1 MTTSKTQ
8 SLDNIKAL
16 TSLYTSDLNVI
27 VSNISSSKESL
38 EQLSSKLSKRLA
50 AIFEQK
56 AIEQQEIEQKK
67 QEELLK
73 EEALKAPKVKE
84 SEVLPQPV
92 LNETAKKSDE
102 KKSSK
107 DDAEKQ
113 QGQTQAPVNSQGSA
127 PKAIYV
133 SSDKQFP
140 GKPQDR
146 TYQNQGPQ
154 RPYQNQGQG
163 QRTYQ
168 NNQGQNPRPNVNYGQ
183 TQRPYQNQGQGQRP
197 AGNPNFAQRPAAG
210 NPNFKPNLNRLG
222 TPRVALSEA
231 AKTASAEPPKN
242 KIFIEKKRTFD
253 KPYDDKRN
261 IGKKTLVKKGLIG
274 AFAPNDEDRMGSK
287 KYKTKKSK
295 ETIFQE
301 RIKIEKAI
309 VNSEI
314 IPIKTL
320 SEKLGITAAE
330 ITKKLFKNN
339 IIKTINESI
348 DYESAALLAIDLGIE
363 LELKIEKSAEDI
375 LSAFH
380 IVEDEKDAKMVKRP
394 PVVTVLGH
402 VDHGKTSLLDAI
414 KKTSVVSSEAG
425 GITQHIGAYTVEIN
439 KNPITFIDTPGHEAF
454 TAMRA
459 RGAQVTDV
467 AILVVAADDG
477 VMPQTIEALNH
488 AKAAKVPIVVA
499 INKIDKQNADLDRI
513 KQQLSEHNILPEEWG
528 GDAIMVPVSAKL
540 GTNLDK
546 LLEAVVL
553 VSDVLD
559 LKANPKRKAK
569 GTIIEAK
576 LDKGKGPIATVLVQ
590 NGTLKVGD
598 TIISG
603 TAIGK
608 IRAMLDDKGV
618 SVKEAGPSY
627 AVAVLGFSE
636 VPNAGDTIF
645 AAEDEKLSRQVL
657 SERVSHI
664 KESMVKSSQKLSL
677 DDAFSKIDDKQK
689 YKNFNIIIKADVQG
703 SVEALK
709 ASLLKLS
716 NEEFAVQVVHSG
728 VGAVNDSDVMLAKA
742 SDSIIIGFN
751 ITVPLKSKQ
760 LSDQSNVKI
769 KNYKIIYEAI
779 DDLTLML
786 KGMLTPKYKEVSI
799 GTVEVRNIFKISNL
813 GVIAGCYVTSGK
825 VTRNALV
832 RVIRDGTQI
841 FEGKISS
848 LKRFKDDVKEVASN
862 FECGICV
869 EKFDDFKELDIINV
883 YNMELIK

>member
-1 MTTSKTQ
+1 MTTQKTQ

-16 TSLYTSDLNVI
+16 SSLYTSDFKTI
-27 VSNISSSKESL
+27 VSSVSSSKENL
-38 EQLSSKLSKRLA
+38 EQISSKLSKRLA
-50 AIFEQK
+50 AILEQK
-56 AIEQQEIEQKK
+56 VAAQQEIEQKK
-67 QEELLK
+67 QEALSKELKSEPKTESSDTLAQSAFLEPVK
-73 EEALKAPKVKE
+73 KA
-84 SEVLPQPV
+84 
-92 LNETAKKSDE
+92 DE
-102 KKSSK
+102 KKSQEVVK
-107 DDAEKQ
+107 LQDKAPEK
-113 QGQTQAPVNSQGSA
+113 TQPS
-127 PKAIYV
+127 PKAIFV
-133 SSDKQFP
+133 TADKKFT
-140 GKPQDR
+140 GKTQD
-146 TYQNQGPQ
+146 
-154 RPYQNQGQG
+154 RPYQNQGQT
-163 QRTYQ
+163 QRPPYQ
-168 NNQGQNPRPNVNYGQ
+168 SQIQTQRPPYQKQGQ
-183 TQRPYQNQGQGQRP
+183 TQRPPYQSQGQRP
-197 AGNPNFAQRPAAG
+197 YPNQGQTQRPNTG
-210 NPNFKPNLNRLG
+210 NPNFKPNINRPA
-222 TPRVALSEA
+222 TPRVSIADA
-231 AKTASAEPPKN
+231 AKAATEPPKN

-253 KPYDDKRN
+253 KPFDDKRN
-261 IGKKTLVKKGLIG
+261 VGKKTLLKKGLIG
-274 AFAPNDEDRMGSK
+274 DFAPNDEERMGSK
-287 KYKTKKSK
+287 KYKTRKSK
-295 ETIFQE
+295 ETILQE

-314 IPIKTL
+314 IPIKIL
-320 SEKLGITAAE
+320 SEKLGITATE
-330 ITKKLFKNN
+330 ITKRLFKSN

-380 IVEDEKDAKMVKRP
+380 IREDEKDAKMVKRP

-488 AKAAKVPIVVA
+488 AKSAKVPIVVA

-513 KQQLSEHNILPEEWG
+513 KQQLAEYNILPEEWG
-528 GDAIMVPVSAKL
+528 GDAIVVPVSAKL
-540 GTNLDK
+540 GTNIDK

-553 VSDVLD
+553 VADVLD

-608 IRAMLDDKGV
+608 IRAMLDAKGA

-627 AVAVLGFSE
+627 AVAVLGFSD
-636 VPNAGDTIF
+636 VPNAGDMIF
-645 AAEDEKLSRQVL
+645 AADDDKLSRQVL
-657 SERVSHI
+657 SERISQI
-664 KESMVKSSQKLSL
+664 KEGMVKSSKKLSL

-689 YKNFNIIIKADVQG
+689 HKNFNIIIKADVQG

-716 NEEFAVQVVHSG
+716 NEEVAVQIVHSG

-742 SDSIIIGFN
+742 SDSTIIGFN

-760 LSDQSNVKI
+760 LAEQSNINI

-779 DDLTLML
+779 DELTLML
-786 KGMLTPKYKEVSI
+786 KGMLTPKYKEVGI
-799 GTVEVRNIFKISNL
+799 GSVEVRNIFKISNL
-813 GVIAGCYVTSGK
+813 GVIAGCYVLSGK
-825 VTRNALV
+825 IARNSLV
-832 RVIRDGTQI
+832 RIIREGKQI

-848 LKRFKDDVKEVASN
+848 LKRFKDDVKEVAAN

-869 EKFDDFKELDIINV
+869 EKFEDFKELDIINV
-883 YNMELIK
+883 YSMELIK